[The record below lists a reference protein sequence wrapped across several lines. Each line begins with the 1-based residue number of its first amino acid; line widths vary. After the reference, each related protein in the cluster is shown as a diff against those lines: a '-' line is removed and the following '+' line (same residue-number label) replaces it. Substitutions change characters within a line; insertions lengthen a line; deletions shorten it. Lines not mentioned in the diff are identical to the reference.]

1 MDAAVPAAGL
11 SVARGGAPR
20 QTEPRT
26 DRADGPSDKEDAMA
40 ENPTF
45 ILPSQNLGLDLMRAT
60 EAAALAAARWAGR
73 GNKEAGDGAAV
84 DAMRSVLNTIR
95 MDGTIVIGE
104 GEKDEAPMLGNGEK
118 VGLGEGHKVEIA
130 VDPVDGTRLLA
141 WGMRNSIAVMAAAV
155 GGGMYDPHMC
165 FYMEKLVVGAEAA
178 DVVDLDVPIAENIRR
193 VAKAKGKRVEDIV
206 VAVLNRERHDD
217 LTAEIRAA
225 GARTRMFT
233 DGDVAAS
240 VAAATPGVAID
251 MLAGVGGSP
260 EGVVTACAMKALGG
274 QILARLRPS
283 TDEEREKTLSAGHD
297 INKVLTTND
306 LVSSDRTLFVATGI
320 TEGDLVRGV
329 RYLEDGSA
337 MTHSIVMRSASGT
350 VRWIEAHHN
359 LAKVDRYSK
368 EHAGEVG

>member
-1 MDAAVPAAGL
+1 M
-11 SVARGGAPR
+11 
-20 QTEPRT
+20 
-26 DRADGPSDKEDAMA
+26 ADK
-40 ENPTF
+40 PTY

-60 EAAALAAARWAGR
+60 EAAALAAGRWAGR
-73 GNKEAGDGAAV
+73 GDKEAGDGAAV

-104 GEKDEAPMLGNGEK
+104 GEKDEAPMLANGEK
-118 VGLGEGHKVEIA
+118 VGLGEGLKVEIA

-141 WGMRNSIAVMAAAV
+141 WGMRNSIAVMAAAI

-165 FYMEKLVVGAEAA
+165 FYMDKLVVGPEAA
-178 DVVDLDVPIAENIRR
+178 DAIDLDLPIEENIRR
-193 VAKAKGKRVEDIV
+193 VAKAKGKRVEDVV
-206 VAVLNRERHDD
+206 VAVLNRERHNE
-217 LTAEIRAA
+217 LTAAIRAA

-240 VAAATPGVAID
+240 VAAATPGVGID

-274 QILARLRPS
+274 RILARLRPS
-283 TDEEREKTLSAGHD
+283 TEEERERTIAAGHD
-297 INKVLTTND
+297 IERVLDTHD
-306 LVSSDRTLFVATGI
+306 LVSSDQTLFVATGI

-337 MTHSIVMRSASGT
+337 KTHSIVMRSSSGT

-359 LAKVDRYSK
+359 LATVHKYLR
-368 EHAGEVG
+368 EHGDALA